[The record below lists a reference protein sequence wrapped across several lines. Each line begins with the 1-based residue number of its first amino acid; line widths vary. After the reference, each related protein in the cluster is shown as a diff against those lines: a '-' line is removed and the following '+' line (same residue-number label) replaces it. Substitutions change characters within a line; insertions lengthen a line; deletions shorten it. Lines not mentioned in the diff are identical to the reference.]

1 MLKIFLWPFKYY
13 AWEKNNGDYVIVLHG
28 IVKSSHH
35 MKSLARYIKRG
46 GFEVINI
53 NYPSNKYKIEELVE
67 IINQEISSRAIEDKK
82 IHFVGYSMGA
92 LLIRALIHKYRYKN
106 LGRVVQLA
114 TPNHGS
120 EIEDLTKN
128 LWLYKKI
135 FGPAGQQLVTDQKIF
150 EHLFGQVN
158 YELGIIAGNA
168 TLDPIFSIIIPG
180 PDDGRVGVEKTK
192 LEGMKDHIIIKVSHS
207 FFPYSTKV
215 RKQTLHFL
223 THGNFLHQLIK

>member
-1 MLKIFLWPFKYY
+1 
-13 AWEKNNGDYVIVLHG
+13 
-28 IVKSSHH
+28 
-35 MKSLARYIKRG
+35 
-46 GFEVINI
+46 
-53 NYPSNKYKIEELVE
+53 
-67 IINQEISSRAIEDKK
+67 
-82 IHFVGYSMGA
+82 MGA

-114 TPNHGS
+114 PPNHGS
-120 EIEDLTKN
+120 EIADLTKN

-150 EHLFGQVN
+150 KHLFGQVN
-158 YELGIIAGNA
+158 YDLGIIAGNA

-207 FFPYSTKV
+207 FFPYSKKV

-223 THGNFLHQLIK
+223 QYGNFLHQL